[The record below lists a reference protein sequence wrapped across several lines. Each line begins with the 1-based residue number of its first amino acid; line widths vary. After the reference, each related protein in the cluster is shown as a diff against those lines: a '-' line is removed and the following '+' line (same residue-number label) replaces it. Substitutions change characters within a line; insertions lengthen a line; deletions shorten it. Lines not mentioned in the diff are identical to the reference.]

1 MRVAMILFILTM
13 AQVGWGTCAGDATQ
27 QALAG
32 QPLTLIPTMVQE
44 LTELRVETG
53 NDALQG
59 NGTMSAAYLM
69 QRPAEGSIYLN
80 FHVDVA
86 CNTGNFVLHTR
97 DIHLD
102 GAAGAPSYAPMDWF
116 IDDGLAEVHADSLMV
131 SKKAILQ
138 FTIEVPRA
146 GLDELTL
153 SVQSQ
158 RIGTVREI
166 RERVAED
173 ASRE

>member
-1 MRVAMILFILTM
+1 MRVAMILFIMTM
-13 AQVGWGTCAGDATQ
+13 AQVGWGACGGDATQ
-27 QALAG
+27 KALVP
-32 QPLTLIPTMVQE
+32 PLTLIPTMVQE

-53 NDALQG
+53 NDALQS
-59 NGTMSAAYLM
+59 NGTMSAAYQM
-69 QRPAEGSIYLN
+69 KRPAEGSVYLN

-86 CNTGNFVLHTR
+86 CKTGDFLLHTR

-102 GAAGAPSYAPMDWF
+102 GAAGATSYAPMDWF

-131 SKKAILQ
+131 SEKAILQ
-138 FTIEVPRA
+138 FTIAVPRVGRDDLA
-146 GLDELTL
+146 LFVL
-153 SVQSQ
+153 SQ

-166 RERVAED
+166 RERVAKN